1 MRTMTKKSIFVAVS
15 LAAMA
20 AAQPAWADDAPAA
33 GPAAANGAPASD
45 IVVTAQRR
53 KENVQ
58 NISIAIT
65 ALSAGALE
73 EKKVLRQLDLQNA
86 SPGLTITKAGLTE
99 SVNIRGIGLSSGSPQ
114 VTNGVSTYYD
124 GIFQPPIVSSSQ
136 FYDMDSIEVLR
147 GPQGTLVGAN
157 STGGAIYMNS
167 KKPELNKLGGEVTLW
182 GGSYTNL
189 GANAAV
195 NVPLG
200 SNLALRLAGVD
211 NTRDSYYTDLGTA
224 HTTPD
229 RLSEHD
235 GRAQLLWKTGGFQ
248 ALAKVEAINK
258 QTGGYAYQPIAVA
271 PLQYAAGATGQPWTV
286 SYDSPESN
294 YERATL
300 TSLEM
305 KYITQGG
312 LTFRSLTG
320 YLNKRINNLYD
331 SDGTDLPISAATP
344 QATQNQFVR
353 EREYSEEINL
363 ISPDTG
369 NFKYVLGA
377 YGQRNKI
384 NVRIDSGTLK
394 AVGGAVGHTYIQPDT
409 DKALVGLFGQATY
422 RLSDQFWVEAGARYS
437 HFHVDGTGGVYA
449 GVPAPVC
456 TGVLHNDYVAGLGCD
471 VAPQTGSEGD
481 GRATG
486 KIALNYKPNSDNL
499 LYAFVARGYKNGGIN
514 PPGGSFAPETVWD
527 YEAGWKS
534 SFLDRHIKT
543 QMGIYYNNYSNF
555 QEDVVNPASGQSGVT
570 NLTSA
575 TIYGFE
581 ASAQAHLGAFSV
593 DGALAYNHSSMS
605 AFSAINRALVPAGI
619 STPQCSPAGTTGTSG
634 AGCYNYPYFTTT
646 GGSSNLLS
654 PTWTWNINAAYKLAM
669 GNGDSITPRVG
680 YSYVGSQWDY
690 VTYNPTIDRIGAH
703 GLVNASITYAHDNLK
718 VEAYGTNLGNTWY
731 AAGRSGNNLLYG
743 APREY
748 GLRLSASF

>member
-1 MRTMTKKSIFVAVS
+1 MRIVTKTSFYMAVS
-15 LAAMA
+15 LASMAM
-20 AAQPAWADDAPAA
+20 AQPAFADGAQPAPTTATAAPA
-33 GPAAANGAPASD
+33 ND
-45 IVVTAQRR
+45 IVVTVQRR

-65 ALSAGALE
+65 ALSGGALE

-167 KKPELNKLGGEVTLW
+167 KKPELNKLGGEVTVW
-182 GGSYTNL
+182 GGSYSNL

-200 SNLALRLAGVD
+200 DTLALRLAGVD
-211 NTRDSYYTDLGTA
+211 NTRNSYYTDLGPA
-224 HTTPD
+224 HAAPD

-248 ALAKVEAINK
+248 AIAKLEAINK

-271 PLQYAAGATGQPWTV
+271 PLQYAAGATGLPWTV
-286 SYDSPESN
+286 SYDSPAAN

-300 TSLEM
+300 SSLEM
-305 KYITQGG
+305 KYVTSGG
-312 LTFRSLTG
+312 LTLRSVTG

-331 SDGTDLPISAATP
+331 TDGAALPISAATP

-353 EREYSEEINL
+353 EREYSQEINL
-363 ISPDTG
+363 ISPDSG

-384 NVRIDSGTLK
+384 NVRIDSATLK
-394 AVGGAVGHTYIQPDT
+394 AVGGALGHTYIQPDT

-422 RLSDQFWVEAGARYS
+422 KFTDKFWVEAGGRYS

-456 TGVLHNDYVAGLGCD
+456 TGVLHHDYVAGLGCN
-471 VAPQTGSEGD
+471 VSPQTGSEGD

-486 KIALNYKPNSDNL
+486 KIALNFKPDADNL
-499 LYAFVARGYKNGGIN
+499 LYGFVARGYKNGGIN
-514 PPGGSFAPETVWD
+514 PPGGSFLPETVWD

-534 SFLDRHIKT
+534 SFLGRHIKT
-543 QMGIYYNNYSNF
+543 QVGVYYNDYSNF
-555 QEDVVNPASGQSGVT
+555 QEDVVNPASGQAGVT

-575 TIYGFE
+575 KIYGFE
-581 ASAQAHLGAFSV
+581 ASAQAHLGAFSL

-654 PTWTWNINAAYKLAM
+654 PTWTWNINAAYKLPVGA
-669 GNGDSITPRVG
+669 GDSITPRLG

-703 GLVNASITYAHDNLK
+703 GLLNASITYAHDHLK

-731 AAGRSGNNLLYG
+731 VAGRSGNNLLYG

-748 GLRLSASF
+748 GLRLSAEF